1 MGTLSKALGS
11 TGGYV
16 AGDCEVVEC
25 LRQKSRPFIF
35 TTAPTPAAVAAA
47 DEALAVVEE
56 EPWRV
61 DALKRNIALFAEAL
75 GDLAPKETR
84 GERSAIFPI
93 PVGDERRA
101 VEVSKELLSK
111 GFLVPAIRYPTVAKG
126 RARLRVAI
134 NAGHDAETLAS
145 LAGEIA
151 ELLPNPPFH
160 IGAVFQLFSRG

>member
-1 MGTLSKALGS
+1 MTTEA
-11 TGGYV
+11 
-16 AGDCEVVEC
+16 
-25 LRQKSRPFIF
+25 
-35 TTAPTPAAVAAA
+35 TTAAATPASVAAA

-56 EPWRV
+56 ESWRV
-61 DALKRNIALFAEAL
+61 GALKRNIKLFADAL
-75 GDLAPKETR
+75 GDLAPEETH
-84 GERSAIFPI
+84 GERTAIFPI

-126 RARLRVAI
+126 QARLRVAV
-134 NAGHDAETLAS
+134 NAGHDTDTLAS

-160 IGAVFQLFSRG
+160 I